1 MSRSPLVVLCV
12 VAAFTAVF
20 ALCTTVLVRREER
33 RDGEREPRP
42 GREPLARPHPA
53 KPPRVRT
60 AKPPRVRTSRKPR
73 VQTVARPDEPVPPE
87 PDEAR
92 SVPDPRRPSY
102 VDDLDAFIEIR
113 SR

>member
-1 MSRSPLVVLCV
+1 LVV
-12 VAAFTAVF
+12 
-20 ALCTTVLVRREER
+20 
-33 RDGEREPRP
+33 
-42 GREPLARPHPA
+42 RPHPA

-87 PDEAR
+87 PGEAR
-92 SVPDPRRPSY
+92 SEPDPRRPSY
-102 VDDLDAFIEIR
+102 VDNLDAFIEIR